1 MKHVSKLLVV
11 VVTVFL
17 LMALGGCS
25 EKEDESPESAV
36 PEPNSSPQ
44 ISSEDTPTPPDET
57 GTAPVEAG
65 DASLSEAV
73 ALWNAGR
80 KDDATKRFLSLD
92 WQDASTLR
100 EMPLLTM
107 SEEQFMALPENERQR
122 HMQETMTL
130 LGPIRK
136 LFFHMASEA
145 ERLAGSGNRTEA
157 EQYLGAVRRYG
168 SSLFGGD
175 YIEIVRMHGKAAMGY
190 AEKKLS
196 ELK

>member
-1 MKHVSKLLVV
+1 MKHVSKWLVV
-11 VVTVFL
+11 VVTVCL
-17 LMALGGCS
+17 LVALGGCS

-44 ISSEDTPTPPDET
+44 NSSEETPTPPEET
-57 GTAPVEAG
+57 GTAPVEASDG
-65 DASLSEAV
+65 SLSEAV

-80 KDDATKRFLSLD
+80 KDEATKRFLSLD

-107 SEEQFMALPENERQR
+107 SEGQFMALPKNERQR
-122 HMQETMTL
+122 HMQETMNL
-130 LGPIRK
+130 LGTTRK
-136 LFFHMASEA
+136 LFFHIASEA

-168 SSLFGGD
+168 ETLSGGA
-175 YIEIVRMHGKAAMGY
+175 YLELVRMHGKAAMGY